1 MQSIEAV
8 QFEDLFDKRVRIYD
22 ADKEMVKEENKEQQE
37 AIKRLQEAN
46 SAFVSAR
53 RGDQSTKQREQ
64 ALQSLEN
71 SFFRYKEIISNLD
84 VGRKFYNDLA
94 KIVSRFRDEC
104 RTFAYQRKA
113 EASQIEKCDPFITL
127 CCCVTDYSLAILQR
141 QCLH

>member
-8 QFEDLFDKRVRIYD
+8 QFEDLFDKRLQMYNV
-22 ADKEMVKEENKEQQE
+22 DKEMVQDEERQQQD

-46 SAFVSAR
+46 AAFVIAR
-53 RGDQSTKQREQ
+53 KGDQSTKQREQ

-71 SFFRYKEIISNLD
+71 SFFKYKEIISNLD

-94 KIVSRFRDEC
+94 KIVSRFRDDC

-113 EASQIEKCDPFITL
+113 EASQLEK
-127 CCCVTDYSLAILQR
+127 
-141 QCLH
+141 